1 MEGANRHQRFSVNN
15 PELFLQFAARSSE
28 IIFAGIQ
35 MAGRGSVPATRLI
48 FFPQSAA
55 LHENFTRRVAH
66 QNMSGTVA
74 QTQAVDFASRH
85 LRNHPIGRINHIEQ
99 FMLQLGGGRGHP
111 EKPAV
116 CAGIMQA
123 AKPLAARYTLAMK
136 IFVDS
141 ANPAQWQ
148 TPFGLP
154 QLAGATTN
162 PSLVRQAGGTVSLA
176 HYQTLVL
183 AAQAME
189 VPHLM
194 LQLPHAS
201 AAESLA
207 WSQKLRV
214 AACNWPVLTF
224 KVACVPEAHALITA
238 LHEDGAEVLLTALAN
253 PLQLLWA
260 ADLGVRWVAPY
271 LGRLEDAGRDP
282 WPLVEACVAQQKA
295 GGPRL
300 LAASV
305 RDEVALARVL
315 ALGAAAVT
323 LPASFLAGRL
333 EDPVTRQALN
343 QFARD
348 SA

>member
-1 MEGANRHQRFSVNN
+1 
-15 PELFLQFAARSSE
+15 
-28 IIFAGIQ
+28 
-35 MAGRGSVPATRLI
+35 
-48 FFPQSAA
+48 
-55 LHENFTRRVAH
+55 
-66 QNMSGTVA
+66 
-74 QTQAVDFASRH
+74 
-85 LRNHPIGRINHIEQ
+85 
-99 FMLQLGGGRGHP
+99 
-111 EKPAV
+111 
-116 CAGIMQA
+116 MQA
-123 AKPLAARYTLAMK
+123 AKPLGARYTSDMQ

-141 ANPAQWQ
+141 ADPAQWQ
-148 TPFGLP
+148 SPPGVP
-154 QLAGATTN
+154 RLAGATTN

-183 AAQAME
+183 AAQTIGL
-189 VPHLM
+189 PKLM

-207 WSQKLRV
+207 WSRELR
-214 AACNWPVLTF
+214 AAAGQGPMLTF
-224 KVACVPEAHALITA
+224 KVACVPEAHTLIAALQ
-238 LHEDGAEVLLTALAN
+238 EDGAEVLLTALAN

-282 WPLVEACVAQQKA
+282 WPLIEACVAQQRA

-305 RDEVALARVL
+305 RNEMALARVL

-323 LPASFLAGRL
+323 LPPDFLTGQL
-333 EDPVTRQALN
+333 EDPVTRQALE